1 MSLDIK
7 ELYKSDLDPN
17 YISTWWSTKKVEK
30 LNWNFDRILEA
41 GGGPLGPQGWLGKSG
56 RIGADGAQGTNGRQG
71 PVGNRGNQ
79 GFSGENDWI
88 ENYTTGETNTAILIK
103 QIKDDP
109 YDVKVGYS
117 NMHAAYS
124 SATAHTSSTGSINR
138 WNTRDSSTIFNGVF
152 TSSDIDGSNV
162 DISTR
167 KVYFW
172 NLYNPVNLSAEFESG
187 FRNTPGG
194 RTTFSSNKFIFQTPE
209 YTNDGFGVFSLT
221 TGSNLK
227 KHLELDSSKFLLGPD
242 VVSWFTAD
250 ATFKA
255 TTDSGTLINH
265 KFGPTFYSIPGPGKV
280 AFTHSGA
287 GSGTVLWGNAYDVIG
302 GFPVGSIIITQDEF
316 IDAFFHLEESGTVV
330 NKGNVSGFDNPSTTP
345 VIEFKYG
352 AGKLGTKFE
361 GWYLCNGKTWSKGT
375 VSYELPNLC
384 GFDLN
389 VDYDI
394 FGDFMQAEIVA
405 TGNINQSTPNKQI
418 QGSAVIKF
426 RARESNSPGSYLFDN
441 GTNSQTE
448 VLESYIDAGEPLE
461 HIYEG
466 PGVNTFDYE
475 DGRNGLIY
483 LCYLG
488 QEGFKWNTS
497 ESQSTIVLET
507 VSLSYN
513 AATIAAACS
522 ATAASYK
529 SNFTTAWNDGNYW
542 TTNGNKLYN
551 SAGTDYAPS
560 GYYHSNGIV
569 RYWNYSTVAFSS
581 RDACPSY
588 TSIQLAYNTSAT
600 SGSLNGT
607 FSSRTK
613 STYYIDATAL
623 SVATSLYTNASGT
636 SLATAGWYRDGGSR
650 RYWNGTAFEGAVFT
664 EDWVNYL
671 SASGQLGY
679 GSSASGA
686 CNGDFAIE
694 PYYEVSS
701 AISKTFSG
709 TSGITN
715 LYISYNT
722 AGTGVINYANSAYYY
737 SDSIVSR
744 KCTSSFTGAL
754 GTAAS
759 CSFAAPPPSGGSSSG
774 GSGGGCV
781 LFGTKIKMSDG
792 TVKMVQDVLIGDTL
806 YSKSINTMP
815 VNEEL
820 DSLYKWN
827 SNKIEVADDMVTVV
841 GNRSQT
847 VNTVYSINDGKLFT
861 SWDHNHVCK
870 HNNIWKISKT
880 VDLEAGDSLVDE
892 NGKEVII
899 NNIIAMTGQFI
910 VYKLDVEENDLYV
923 ANGILTHNL
932 KDGDGGDGGD
942 NTELTYN
949 FQ

>member
-56 RIGADGAQGTNGRQG
+56 RIGADGAQGANGRQG

-88 ENYTTGETNTAILIK
+88 ENYSAGETNTAILIK

-124 SATAHTSSTGSINR
+124 SATTHTLSTGSINR
-138 WNTRDSSTIFNGVF
+138 WNTRNSSTIFNGVF

-172 NLYNPVNLSAEFESG
+172 NLYRPYDINNPSLIMPNFQSG

-194 RTTFSSNKFIFQTPE
+194 RTNFSSNKFIFKTPK
-209 YTNDGFGVFSLT
+209 YTNDGYGVFSPT
-221 TGSNLK
+221 TALNLK
-227 KHLELDSSKFLLGPD
+227 KHLTLEASQFLLGPD
-242 VVSWFTAD
+242 VVSEFGYS

-265 KFGPTFYSIPGPGKV
+265 KFGPTIYSIPGPRKV

-287 GSGTVLWGNAYDVIG
+287 GSGTILWGNAYDVIG
-302 GFPVGSIIITQDEF
+302 GFPIGSIIITQDEF

-361 GWYLCNGKTWSKGT
+361 GWYLCNGKTWSKGS

-389 VDYDI
+389 VDYDV
-394 FGDFMQAEIVA
+394 FGDFTQAEIVA
-405 TGNINQSTPNKQI
+405 NGNINQSTPNKQI

-466 PGVNTFDYE
+466 AGVNTFDYE
-475 DGRNGLIY
+475 DGRNDGLIY

-488 QEGFKWNTS
+488 QDGFKWDTS

-613 STYYIDATAL
+613 STYYINSTAL
-623 SVATSLYTNASGT
+623 SAATSLYTNASGT

-722 AGTGVINYANSAYYY
+722 DGTGVINYANSAYYY

-759 CSFAAPPPSGGSSSG
+759 CSFAAPPPSGGG
-774 GSGGGCV
+774 GGGGGGGCV

-792 TVKMVQDVLIGDTL
+792 TTKMVQDVLIGDSLASKTILNQTYSEKSEL
-806 YSKSINTMP
+806 YDWSSSNIKLSDSIVRVISNRSINT
-815 VNEEL
+815 
-820 DSLYKWN
+820 
-827 SNKIEVADDMVTVV
+827 
-841 GNRSQT
+841 
-847 VNTVYSINDGKLFT
+847 NTVYSINDGKFFT
-861 SWDHNHVCK
+861 SADHNHIYK
-870 HNNIWKISKT
+870 HNNIWKVNKT
-880 VDLEAGDSLVDE
+880 DNLEVGDSLIDE
-892 NGKEVII
+892 NGNEIII
-899 NNIIAMTGQFI
+899 NNIVMMTGQFI
-910 VYKLDVEENDLYV
+910 VYNIDVDNNNVYI
-923 ANGILTHNL
+923 ANGVLTHNKEQL
-932 KDGDGGDGGD
+932 EQ
-942 NTELTYN
+942 NVE
-949 FQ
+949 

>member
-7 ELYKSDLDPN
+7 ELYTSDLDPN

-30 LNWNFDRILEA
+30 LNWNFDRILES

-56 RIGADGAQGTNGRQG
+56 PIGANGAQGTNGRQG
-71 PVGNRGNQ
+71 PLGNRGNQ
-79 GFSGENDWI
+79 GFSGENVWI

-124 SATAHTSSTGSINR
+124 SATTHTSSTGSINR
-138 WNTRDSSTIFNGVF
+138 WNTRDSSTIWNGVF
-152 TSSDIDGSNV
+152 TSSDIDGSNT

-172 NLYNPVNLSAEFESG
+172 NLYNPLNLSAEFQSG

-194 RTTFSSNKFIFQTPE
+194 RTKFLSNKFIFQTPE
-209 YTNDGFGVFSLT
+209 YTNNGSGVFSLT

-227 KHLELDSSKFLLGPD
+227 KYLELDATKFLLGPD
-242 VVSWFTAD
+242 VVSEFGYT

-255 TTDSGTLINH
+255 TTDSGTPINH
-265 KFGPTFYSIPGPGKV
+265 KFGPTIYSIPGPGKI

-287 GSGTVLWGNAYDVIG
+287 MDVGTVLWGNAYDVIG

-330 NKGNVSGFDNPSTTP
+330 NKGAVSGFDTPSTTP

-389 VDYDI
+389 VDYDV

-405 TGNINQSTPNKQI
+405 NGNINQSTPNKQI

-426 RARESNSPGSYLFDN
+426 RAREANTPGSYLFDN

-448 VLESYIDAGEPLE
+448 VIESYIDVGEPLE
-461 HIYEG
+461 HIYEA

-488 QEGFKWNTS
+488 QDGFKWNTS
-497 ESQSTIVLET
+497 ESQSTITLET

-529 SNFTTAWNDGNYW
+529 SNFATAWNDGNYW

-588 TSIQLAYNTSAT
+588 TSIQLAYNASAT
-600 SGSLNGT
+600 SSSLNGT

-613 STYYIDATAL
+613 STYYINSTAL
-623 SVATSLYTNASGT
+623 SAATSLYTNASGT

-650 RYWNGTAFEGAVFT
+650 RYWNGTAFEGAIFT
-664 EDWVNYL
+664 QDYVNYL
-671 SASGQLGY
+671 GATGQLGY
-679 GSSASGA
+679 GSTASGA
-686 CNGDFAIE
+686 CNGDYAIE
-694 PYYEVSS
+694 PYYEVSQ

-709 TSGITN
+709 SSGITN
-715 LYISYNT
+715 LYIAYVSD
-722 AGTGVINYANSAYYY
+722 GTGVINYANSSYYY
-737 SDSIVSR
+737 SDSIDSR

-759 CSFAAPPPSGGSSSG
+759 CSFTSPPSGPGTSG
-774 GSGGGCV
+774 PGGCV
-781 LFGTKIKMSDG
+781 LFGTKIKMADG
-792 TVKMVQDVLIGDTL
+792 TIKLVQDVSVNDIL
-806 YSKSINTMP
+806 YSKSVNTMP
-815 VNEEL
+815 FIKDGL
-820 DSLYKWN
+820 DDLLTWSTN
-827 SNKIEVADDMVTVV
+827 SIVLTDDTVMVVS
-841 GNRSQT
+841 NRSQT
-847 VNTVYSINDGKLFT
+847 VSKVYSINDGKLFT
-861 SWDHNHVCK
+861 SSDHNHLFK
-870 HNNIWKISKT
+870 HAGIWKVGKT
-880 VDLEAGDSLVDE
+880 VNLEVGDSLIDE
-892 NGKEVII
+892 TGKEIII
-899 NNIIAMTGQFI
+899 NNIIEMSGQFI
-910 VYKLDVEENDLYV
+910 VYKLDVEENDLYI
-923 ANGILTHNL
+923 ANGILTHN
-932 KDGDGGDGGD
+932 KGR
-942 NTELTYN
+942 E
-949 FQ
+949 F